1 MNDGPEGSE
10 SRDGRLFS
18 GGRDHAT
25 DRPIL
30 QIGTLIA
37 SQVFRVIGCVLDQA

>member
-37 SQVFRVIGCVLDQA
+37 SQVFRVIECVLDQA